1 MSFSIGTNQS
11 DDAELNDLLSRLYG
25 RAASPQ
31 QDGQEESE
39 EDREVITS
47 VDCLLGIKDSITLV
61 KCSPVGTNLSLNYD
75 VGEGPS
81 EGLDINSMPIEYEKM
96 VKTKKA
102 DTTLPRRRATRRMS
116 IDRATRRVSID
127 MSIPT
132 SEDVDSELRGI
143 LSQLYQARGNQG
155 DEQDQESTN
164 ETTVE
169 IMGYDARELGIRRD
183 SLCLVKCRPYR
194 RASTTDR
201 PQTEEP
207 SEELT
212 AVSNKDRIEGGKE
225 SGRQN

>member
-81 EGLDINSMPIEYEKM
+81 EGLDINSMPTDYEKM
-96 VKTKKA
+96 VKTKKE

-169 IMGYDARELGIRRD
+169 IMGYDVRELGIRRD
-183 SLCLVKCRPYR
+183 SLSLVKCRPYR
-194 RASTTDR
+194 RISSKAPQFDEALEEEVSSGNVTDDVVE
-201 PQTEEP
+201 T
-207 SEELT
+207 
-212 AVSNKDRIEGGKE
+212 KE
-225 SGRQN
+225 